1 MVDSKSPPPRPVV
14 ICGPSG
20 VGKGTL
26 IELLQKH
33 FPDNK
38 FGFSVSH
45 TTRKPREGEEN
56 GVHYN
61 FSTVE
66 TMKKEIEAGKF
77 VEYAEVHGNYYGTSV
92 KSVESVQNQNLICL
106 LDIDIQGAQN
116 VKKST
121 LDARYLFVAPP
132 SMEEL
137 EKRLRGRGTESEE
150 AMQRRLANAQ
160 GEMDYGMG
168 EGNFDAV
175 LVNNDLDE
183 TLKEMVGKFEGWF
196 PELLGGGDGGGGEG
210 EGDDGAK
217 SGPPQAAN
225 KNGASEEK
233 IPPPIVDPLSFP
245 MTDEGLSAL
254 LSEIDKDCPLEGY
267 MKSDLTYHASNVYI
281 AAGKKIQIPLPPV
294 EQDGSKIEWNI
305 TVVDPYNERLDIE
318 FGLFVIVDGEEVAAR
333 EMGRIVS
340 PVLKSAGNK
349 DDDATVSSNGDDD
362 DDNNKNVSAKGK
374 FTVANS
380 APVMVI
386 IKLDNSYS
394 WIKPKK
400 INYSFNITSPVD
412 NNMIERSQRAKSV
425 VPKIMEGQKALAE
438 AKAEET
444 SRAEALGRIQ
454 LEMEEKM
461 SGLKKQID
469 DGKKSAEALQ
479 KRADEAEEE
488 AKVKANEIM
497 EALSVVKKEEQSIEE
512 CTSAIIELEEECA
525 RLRRKWEEL
534 KVERQVREEEKQ
546 EKEQEAER
554 KKEKRIQLQEEIA
567 AKKAEEQS
575 TLAEVESVEKER
587 SLLEDNLK
595 DLGKEKEA
603 KEAEEARYAE
613 EMKFLDKQLN
623 AVKLRFIEPKK
634 SS

>member
-1 MVDSKSPPPRPVV
+1 
-14 ICGPSG
+14 
-20 VGKGTL
+20 
-26 IELLQKH
+26 
-33 FPDNK
+33 
-38 FGFSVSH
+38 
-45 TTRKPREGEEN
+45 
-56 GVHYN
+56 VHYN

-66 TMKKEIEAGKF
+66 TMKEEIEAGKF

-121 LDARYLFVAPP
+121 LDARYLFIAPP

-196 PELLGGGDGGGGEG
+196 PELLGGGDGGGSEG
-210 EGDDGAK
+210 EEENGAK
-217 SGPPQAAN
+217 LDPPQAAN
-225 KNGASEEK
+225 KDGAVEEE
-233 IPPPIVDPLSFP
+233 IPPPAVDPLSFP
-245 MTDEGLSAL
+245 KTDEGLSAL

-281 AAGKKIQIPLPPV
+281 AAGKQIQIPLPPV

-333 EMGRIVS
+333 DMGRIVS
-340 PVLKSAGNK
+340 PLPKSAGNK
-349 DDDATVSSNGDDD
+349 GDDATVSSNGDDN
-362 DDNNKNVSAKGK
+362 DNNNNVSAKGK

-380 APVMVI
+380 APVTVI

-400 INYSFNITSPVD
+400 INYLFNITSPVD

-425 VPKIMEGQKALAE
+425 VPKILEGQKALAE

-461 SGLKKQID
+461 SGLKNQID

-479 KRADEAEEE
+479 KRADKAEEE
-488 AKVKANEIM
+488 AKDKANEIK

-525 RLRRKWEEL
+525 RLRNRWEEL

-546 EKEQEAER
+546 EQEQEAER
-554 KKEKRIQLQEEIA
+554 KKEERIQLQEEIG

-575 TLAEVESVEKER
+575 TLAEVENVKKER

-595 DLGKEKEA
+595 DLRREKEA
-603 KEAEEARYAE
+603 KEVEEARYAE
-613 EMKFLDKQLN
+613 DMQFLDKQLN
-623 AVKLRFIEPKK
+623 AVKLRFIEPK